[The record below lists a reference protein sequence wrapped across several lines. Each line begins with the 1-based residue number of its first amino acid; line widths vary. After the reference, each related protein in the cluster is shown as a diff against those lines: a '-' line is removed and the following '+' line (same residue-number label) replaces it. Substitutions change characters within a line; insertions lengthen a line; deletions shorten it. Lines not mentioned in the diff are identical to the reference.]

1 MKRFAPFITCCYLC
15 SLFLPLSLRA
25 NVLPV
30 SESTVTGA
38 AADDYYKSSRAQLKV
53 LSSNKV
59 GQTLVASEALSSTA
73 ALSGLVSGAAGLA
86 GVAYYERTGKD
97 PVYAAFDAVA
107 TAADALFVPAY
118 QAFKANFVSP
128 ESFPAS
134 AAQYVGVEGSVGA
147 TVGNLVATALN
158 DLSDRY
164 ANLKAAI
171 NSVSGTNYNS
181 SDAPEIGETFVTK
194 AGETRVILSINA
206 SITRILTQ
214 SWKEGDY
221 ASFVQGY
228 AGQIL
233 YDHTS
238 GLIFVRTSDSPHEWQ
253 GQMYYSVVAYGS
265 NPTTAP
271 NPFSNPYTDVVD
283 YDGLKEALS
292 SPSPEV
298 AAEIKD
304 AVKNMPADQ
313 KITSSDPAPETVP
326 SSSPQPITNTQIQ
339 NFFAQN
345 TTNVYNKTLETI
357 TNNAT
362 STTTEIS
369 NEVAGAAAEAAKA
382 QEEEATKETEETF
395 SPISDSAF
403 TEPYNPGEFDIPAR
417 FTQFLNNVKSSGLFS
432 FSNDFFN
439 SLPGGGSPIFE
450 IEGGIFGSHRID
462 LSETMSGGLA
472 VLKTVLLALFGF
484 LSIRAV
490 IMKR

>member
-1 MKRFAPFITCCYLC
+1 MKRFAPFITCFYLC
-15 SLFLPLSLRA
+15 SLFMPLSLRA

-30 SESTVTGA
+30 AETSVTGA

-53 LSSNKV
+53 LSNDKV

-107 TAADALFVPAY
+107 SAADALFVPAY

-128 ESFPAS
+128 ESYPAS

-147 TVGNLVATALN
+147 KLGDIIDFVNSSADGLYDDLKNIIKGAMGAPSIDKTFLSQNDVFKVPGSTDGKLYKITTPAAVLADPVTLATWNTWVANKLHWTWGSTEYAFTGVALWTYIFSEQKVYSQSVDLTTNPITINPIDGSVNYPELKADLLPWLATDPAELN
-158 DLSDRY
+158 D
-164 ANLKAAI
+164 I
-171 NSVSGTNYNS
+171 V
-181 SDAPEIGETFVTK
+181 
-194 AGETRVILSINA
+194 NA
-206 SITRILTQ
+206 
-214 SWKEGDY
+214 
-221 ASFVQGY
+221 V
-228 AGQIL
+228 
-233 YDHTS
+233 
-238 GLIFVRTSDSPHEWQ
+238 
-253 GQMYYSVVAYGS
+253 
-265 NPTTAP
+265 
-271 NPFSNPYTDVVD
+271 
-283 YDGLKEALS
+283 
-292 SPSPEV
+292 
-298 AAEIKD
+298 
-304 AVKNMPADQ
+304 PADQ
-313 KITSSDPAPETVP
+313 KITSSDSAPSQVP
-326 SSSPQPITNTQIQ
+326 SSTPAPITNNQIQ

-357 TNNAT
+357 TNNET
-362 STTTEIS
+362 STTTEIT

-382 QEEEATKETEETF
+382 QEEEAEKQTEETF
-395 SPISDSAF
+395 NPITDSAF
-403 TEPYNPGEFDIPAR
+403 EEPYNPGEFDIPAR

-450 IEGGIFGSHRID
+450 VEGGRYGHHTID

-472 VLKTVLLALFGF
+472 VLKTVLLLCFGF